1 MSGQKRRSSKG
12 RKMLPNGRNKE
23 DGKYVRFFR
32 WMMDSQA
39 FLSLDSFEVRLLLE
53 LYSLYNGANNGY
65 LFLSI
70 REASRRCNM
79 SKDKA
84 GKSFKVLQDKGFIRR
99 RADEPI
105 NFILR
110 EARCWILTE
119 FDFGPVPA
127 SKEFMKWCSKK
138 EK

>member
-1 MSGQKRRSSKG
+1 
-12 RKMLPNGRNKE
+12 MLPNGRNKE
-23 DGKYVRFFR
+23 DGKYIRFFR

-79 SKDKA
+79 SKNKA

-99 RADEPI
+99 RADEPE
-105 NFILR
+105 NYFLR
-110 EARCWILTE
+110 EANYWILTE
-119 FDFGPVPA
+119 FDFGRISA
-127 SKEFMKWCSKK
+127 SKEFMQWTK
-138 EK
+138 EKKRAR